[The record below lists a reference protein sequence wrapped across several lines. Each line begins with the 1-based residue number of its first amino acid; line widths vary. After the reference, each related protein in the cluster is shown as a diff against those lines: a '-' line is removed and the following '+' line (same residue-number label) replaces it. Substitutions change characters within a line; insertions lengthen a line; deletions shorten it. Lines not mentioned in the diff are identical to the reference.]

1 MQPRRFRLGM
11 TAGADSHPCGRML
24 VQVASLLD
32 GEIRSQIGDAPV
44 YLSFDSDSLDP
55 AYVCW
60 KLERLMWVV

>member
-1 MQPRRFRLGM
+1 
-11 TAGADSHPCGRML
+11 ML